1 MTNSFCLGTND
12 KNLEKKFAK
21 GCEFDADCVTL
32 SLFFAWQKKIF
43 DYNCFATL
51 PQICRTNFYHLVI
64 PLFLMY
70 RNQSNGLG
78 DIEIVQVR
86 IVALVNSYNF
96 KPNQVNLAQ
105 LNNNR

>member
-1 MTNSFCLGTND
+1 
-12 KNLEKKFAK
+12 
-21 GCEFDADCVTL
+21 
-32 SLFFAWQKKIF
+32 
-43 DYNCFATL
+43 
-51 PQICRTNFYHLVI
+51 
-64 PLFLMY
+64 MY

-96 KPNQVNLAQ
+96 KPNQVNLAK